1 MKSFCGEKWINF
13 SSHMLNEISNR
24 ILSRRCRKWKYTIM
38 EKFIH
43 QRTTMMR
50 WLKSAW
56 NSKINQYSLNEVC
69 CMFPYTTFNN
79 ERNFIPFLQSQ
90 FVLMM
95 NVETFNKQSKI
106 FEVNICSFSRR
117 LSTFSKFLLSHCR
130 KDVQSMVE

>member
-1 MKSFCGEKWINF
+1 MKIYNNGKVYPSENDDDEMIEKR
-13 SSHMLNEISNR
+13 M
-24 ILSRRCRKWKYTIM
+24 
-38 EKFIH
+38 KFEN
-43 QRTTMMR
+43 
-50 WLKSAW
+50 KS
-56 NSKINQYSLNEVC
+56 IFTPNEVC

-117 LSTFSKFLLSHCR
+117 LSTFSKLLLSHCR